1 MPLLV
6 VCFSC
11 QREGE
16 RQAAGLPGETVPE
29 VSVMTVRSTQV
40 PVTANLPGRMEA
52 YLQAEVRA
60 RVTGIIQSLD
70 FYCQQFTINDKD
82 LPHLIFPLPLD
93 SPIMGYF
100 TSYGN

>member
-16 RQAAGLPGETVPE
+16 SQAGGFPGETVPE

-40 PVTANLPGRMEA
+40 PP
-52 YLQAEVRA
+52 
-60 RVTGIIQSLD
+60 
-70 FYCQQFTINDKD
+70 
-82 LPHLIFPLPLD
+82 
-93 SPIMGYF
+93 
-100 TSYGN
+100 

>member
-16 RQAAGLPGETVPE
+16 SQAAGLPGETVPE

-40 PVTANLPGRMEA
+40 PVTANLPAVWKRISRRKCA
-52 YLQAEVRA
+52 PA
-60 RVTGIIQSLD
+60 
-70 FYCQQFTINDKD
+70 
-82 LPHLIFPLPLD
+82 
-93 SPIMGYF
+93 
-100 TSYGN
+100 

>member
-16 RQAAGLPGETVPE
+16 SQAAGLPGETVPE

-52 YLQAEVRA
+52 YLQAEVCA
-60 RVTGIIQSLD
+60 RVTGNYSGTLLSGRAD
-70 FYCQQFTINDKD
+70 GPAGRSSF
-82 LPHLIFPLPLD
+82 
-93 SPIMGYF
+93 
-100 TSYGN
+100 